1 MPFTRH
7 PLLFQCTGWIAL
19 VVFVFTCGVPVTSK
33 GSFQKPASILSEST
47 TATGA
52 GATTGTIVNATVGGG
67 LTAGKLKEFL
77 TKAFCFSGD
86 TLVAT
91 KDGEQAIETIEAGDE
106 VWAADPITGE
116 RKLSRVVARTMS
128 IATALLVL
136 NIGGE
141 EVQATETHPFQVVGQ
156 GMTAAGNL
164 KVGDKIERKDGE
176 SAEVES
182 IALKVGSFPVY
193 NLEVADA
200 HTYFVG
206 QQELL
211 VHNGCDLVPDNFRW
225 GQYLKGK
232 IGGPPSDMV
241 NPHAHH
247 ILFKSGNGAKQKGL
261 VDEGQEILRKHGI
274 DPIYGTENLTWAPNV
289 AGQHTANS
297 LENVVDT
304 LRAVDQ
310 AGGDQSDIVAALQQ
324 LGKAAADRK

>member
-1 MPFTRH
+1 
-7 PLLFQCTGWIAL
+7 
-19 VVFVFTCGVPVTSK
+19 
-33 GSFQKPASILSEST
+33 
-47 TATGA
+47 
-52 GATTGTIVNATVGGG
+52 
-67 LTAGKLKEFL
+67 L

-128 IATALLVL
+128 MATALLVL

-182 IALKVGSFPVY
+182 IALRVGSFPVF

-206 QQELL
+206 QHGLL
-211 VHNGCDLVPDNFRW
+211 VHNGCGLRGKFLGANPRKSSKSGREVIERM
-225 GQYLKGK
+225 KKEGK
-232 IGGPPSDMV
+232 IRDDIVSGQKEFKASDGNWYPLKEADM
-241 NPHAHH
+241 AHKTDAVTWWNETGRTH
-247 ILFKSGNGAKQKGL
+247 GAKSPEVRNWMLDSDNYVLDHYSLNRAAGPKIGENYL
-261 VDEGQEILRKHGI
+261 
-274 DPIYGTENLTWAPNV
+274 DPL
-289 AGQHTANS
+289 
-297 LENVVDT
+297 
-304 LRAVDQ
+304 
-310 AGGDQSDIVAALQQ
+310 
-324 LGKAAADRK
+324 K